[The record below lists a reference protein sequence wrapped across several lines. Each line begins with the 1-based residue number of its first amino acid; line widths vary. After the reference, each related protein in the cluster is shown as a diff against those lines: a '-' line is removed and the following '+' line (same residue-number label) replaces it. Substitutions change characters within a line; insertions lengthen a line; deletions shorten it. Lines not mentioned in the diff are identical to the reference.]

1 MKHKKITISI
11 IVILLL
17 ILGTGFFMR
26 GRIREAYLDYKFQ
39 KIHNALPPEETAQ
52 EVIQKNNPTLDSAT
66 TSFSLT
72 TPSISTSTKPKIKI
86 SVVTVTTSVVT
97 SSSSSSSI
105 PTSNSSLGINLKV
118 PFTTQAPFHD
128 WGMPY
133 QEACEETAALMVH
146 YFYEGK
152 TFTPT
157 IADEEIKAIVDYEK
171 QTLGFYEDTTA
182 EETAQFIRGLWGYTV
197 EVRPASLEAIKQEV
211 TLGYPVLLPTAGR
224 ELGNPFF
231 KQPGPIYH
239 MLVVRGY
246 TKDGKII
253 TNDAGIG
260 RGQSYVYD
268 ENVLWNAIH
277 DWNGGDVIHG
287 EKLMIVIEPKK

>member
-97 SSSSSSSI
+97 SSSSSSSSI
-105 PTSNSSLGINLKV
+105 PTSKSSRRKAECSRH
-118 PFTTQAPFHD
+118 F
-128 WGMPY
+128 
-133 QEACEETAALMVH
+133 LMM
-146 YFYEGK
+146 
-152 TFTPT
+152 
-157 IADEEIKAIVDYEK
+157 A
-171 QTLGFYEDTTA
+171 
-182 EETAQFIRGLWGYTV
+182 
-197 EVRPASLEAIKQEV
+197 
-211 TLGYPVLLPTAGR
+211 
-224 ELGNPFF
+224 
-231 KQPGPIYH
+231 
-239 MLVVRGY
+239 
-246 TKDGKII
+246 
-253 TNDAGIG
+253 
-260 RGQSYVYD
+260 
-268 ENVLWNAIH
+268 NA
-277 DWNGGDVIHG
+277 
-287 EKLMIVIEPKK
+287 